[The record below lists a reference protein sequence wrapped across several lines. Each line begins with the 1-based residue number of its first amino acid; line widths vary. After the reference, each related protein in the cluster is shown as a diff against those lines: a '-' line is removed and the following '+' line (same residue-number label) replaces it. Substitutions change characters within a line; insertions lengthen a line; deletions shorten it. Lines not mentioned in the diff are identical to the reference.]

1 MRVPP
6 KSTGM
11 AEADKHGGAGMQR
24 FGDNADQGYDHDT
37 EQMSGINAA
46 QILASLP
53 NPIFVLDAQ
62 NRFLYLNQAAEM
74 FFQSSQMIL
83 AGQALEGFIPT
94 DASLFSMLQ
103 RARDQHVSVGDQ
115 GLELAGPKLGLKLVN
130 VQITPFG
137 EMPPRLLVSIQERAL
152 AERLRGQSLF
162 RGAARSISAM
172 AALLAHEVKNPL
184 AGIKGAAQLL
194 ESSLGE
200 EDRALSR
207 MIVEESDR
215 VAALLDRMEGF
226 AGGARLV
233 LSPVNIHEI
242 LDHCLGL
249 AAASYGAHLVIRRQY
264 DPSLPLVSGHRDLLI
279 QSFINIIKNASEAT
293 DKNAELII
301 KTSYSRG
308 RRLSLAA
315 SDGGSHVPVQV
326 DIIDNGPGIPEDIRN
341 HIFDPFVSGR
351 SGGSGLGLTMVASV
365 VADHGGMIEVDTT
378 PGGTVFRM
386 NFPVAE
392 EGQTAAKSK
401 SHKAAAKQKEAAK

>member
-1 MRVPP
+1 MRSPSKSLPP
-6 KSTGM
+6 DGPDVMDQTGYL
-11 AEADKHGGAGMQR
+11 K
-24 FGDNADQGYDHDT
+24 YDHDVD
-37 EQMSGINAA
+37 QHSDICMA
-46 QILASLP
+46 QILSSLP
-53 NPIFVLDAQ
+53 NPIFVLDA
-62 NRFLYLNQAAEM
+62 NNCFIYLNQAAEM
-74 FFQSSQMIL
+74 FFQSSRMIL
-83 AGQALEGFIPT
+83 SGMPLDGFISA
-94 DASLFSMLQ
+94 DGSLFSMLQ

-115 GLELAGPKLGLKLVN
+115 GLQLSGLKLGLKLVN

-137 EMPPRLLVSIQERAL
+137 DTPRLLVSIQERAL

-194 ESSLGE
+194 ESGLGD
-200 EDRALSR
+200 EDRFLTR

-226 AGGARLV
+226 AGGASLV
-233 LSPVNIHEI
+233 LSPVNIHEV

-249 AAASYGAHLVIRRQY
+249 AGASYGAHLVIRRQY
-264 DPSLPLVSGHRDLLI
+264 DPSLPLVNGHRDLLI

-293 DKNAELII
+293 DNDAELII

-326 DIIDNGPGIPEDIRN
+326 DVIDNGRGIPEDIRN

-351 SGGSGLGLTMVASV
+351 NGGSGLGLTMVASI
-365 VADHGGMIEVDTT
+365 VADHGGMIEVDS
-378 PGGTVFRM
+378 TVGRTAFRM

-392 EGQTAAKSK
+392 PDKPASSPSKPAKGFT
-401 SHKAAAKQKEAAK
+401 E